1 MHILKIRCLFFKCKS
16 MFSRAP
22 GPSSSLRLRRWPC
35 VTLIGWSNTRPPPPN
50 ISLSTKSIKPKH
62 IIVANHRDLVTRLR
76 GMMMLED
83 SHRERAA
90 HKFTE
95 SGSNSKPLEFEQ
107 AAARCLRKAKTI
119 NDLKLTDHGLL
130 SSKASSPLFGC
141 LSIYGQSTNTLE
153 SRWQILDSE
162 STFGNLWLIPSTYLN
177 RVYIDREFFSPSPGE
192 KKSITLED
200 DAVEGQN

>member
-1 MHILKIRCLFFKCKS
+1 MHILKIRWLFFKCKS

-76 GMMMLED
+76 GMMMVED

-119 NDLKLTDHGLL
+119 NDLKLTDHGPL
-130 SSKASSPLFGC
+130 SSKASSSLFGC
-141 LSIYGQSTNTLE
+141 LSVYGQSTNTLE

-162 STFGNLWLIPSTYLN
+162 STFGNLWLIPGTYLN
-177 RVYIDREFFSPSPGE
+177 RLYIDREFSARGE
-192 KKSITLED
+192 KVNNTWRWRRRGTKLII
-200 DAVEGQN
+200 